1 MADTGW
7 AGRWEPNVVGEG
19 TLNELR
25 DRVGQPVFGEYRTS
39 GNGHSKGD
47 MKPRPEE
54 WCRVSLKTGEVRYPD
69 YGS

>member
-25 DRVGQPVFGEYRTS
+25 DRVGEPIFRLDKA
-39 GNGHSKGD
+39 GNPQG
-47 MKPRPEE
+47 RPIP
-54 WCRVSLKTGEVRYPD
+54 WVTVHLYTGEVIYP
-69 YGS
+69 GGRA